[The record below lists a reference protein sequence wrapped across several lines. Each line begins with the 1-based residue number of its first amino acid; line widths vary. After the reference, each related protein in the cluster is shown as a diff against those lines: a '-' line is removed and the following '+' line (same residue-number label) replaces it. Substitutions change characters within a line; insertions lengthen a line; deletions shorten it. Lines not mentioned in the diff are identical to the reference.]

1 MELIKHIEK
10 YFGTLT
16 EGESVSNENYGK
28 LIFLKF
34 ANRPFEDITTYV
46 SMGLSNHILHI
57 KEGKEVR
64 MEILASIYTEQ
75 ENNCI
80 NDLLLY
86 ISDKMLKTHKAILRG
101 QVLEIPPRILGN
113 KLFTSVYVS
122 IPIFFEE
129 GFASMKTSNPDTIFA
144 WIFPLYKSEAD
155 FISRNGWD
163 VFEDLLEKDD
173 CDFWSLNRS
182 EINISG
188 K

>member
-1 MELIKHIEK
+1 MEVIKHLEK
-10 YFGTLT
+10 YLGTIT
-16 EGESVSNENYGK
+16 EGESVANENYGK

-34 ANRPFEDITTYV
+34 ANRPFENITTYV
-46 SMGLSNHILHI
+46 SLGLSNHILHI

-75 ENNCI
+75 ESNCI

-86 ISDKMLKTHKAILRG
+86 VSNKMLKTHKAILRG
-101 QVLEIPPRILGN
+101 QVLEIPENILGN
-113 KLFTSVYVS
+113 NLFTSVYVS

-129 GFASMKTSNPDTIFA
+129 GFATIKTSNPDTIFA

-155 FISRNGWD
+155 FISRKGWD
-163 VFEDLLEKDD
+163 AFEDLLEKND
-173 CDFWSLNRS
+173 CDFWSLGRPQ
-182 EINISG
+182 IDFPT